1 MWRYTE
7 NFCFSNIQTI
17 SLSQW
22 NGQLK
27 QFSPTE
33 YSLLNCIINAFSTL
47 VLKCGECSEQI
58 ILKDEFYVTTR
69 QPALSKNEYC
79 QW

>member
-1 MWRYTE
+1 MY
-7 NFCFSNIQTI
+7 SDIQTI
-17 SLSQW
+17 LLSQW
-22 NGQLK
+22 NGQVK

-47 VLKCGECSEQI
+47 VLKCGEYPEQI

-69 QPALSKNEYC
+69 QPALSTNEYC
-79 QW
+79 HW